1 VGKAI
6 NRCPWCGKK
15 DCVPEIVF
23 DHDDRYGGGFA
34 HAYCVK
40 CNSPITVHTVRI
52 VRVCEV
58 SKGDHLYD
66 DWGYKCDRELLL
78 KEDREKKK

>member
-1 VGKAI
+1 
-6 NRCPWCGKK
+6 
-15 DCVPEIVF
+15 
-23 DHDDRYGGGFA
+23 
-34 HAYCVK
+34 
-40 CNSPITVHTVRI
+40 VHTVRI

-78 KEDREKKK
+78 KEDREKKNERKNICYGE